1 MKRLWISL
9 LVIVFLAAASLVN
22 VQYLDHFTSSLSD
35 WLKAAQVSAE
45 SGQIEDALDLT
56 LHAQKTFL
64 RHSFYLHVT
73 LDHQDIDAI
82 QSAFGETLE
91 YLRLNEIG
99 GVYVAANSDLV
110 IKLGLLT
117 EAEQLTLKNIL

>member
-1 MKRLWISL
+1 MKRLWFSL
-9 LVIVFLAAASLVN
+9 LVILFLAAAALVN
-22 VQYLDHFTSSLSD
+22 VQYLDHLTASLSEQLQD
-35 WLKAAQVSAE
+35 AQASAE
-45 SGQIEDALDLT
+45 SGRIEDALDFT
-56 LHAQKTFL
+56 LRAQNTFL
-64 RHSFYLHVT
+64 CHSFYLHVT

-91 YLRLNEIG
+91 YLRLGEIG
-99 GVYVAANSDLV
+99 GVYVAANSNLV